1 MAPPGATLAHGHD
14 IIYDAQPDVPTYL
27 LLRGNEKD
35 PVTDRPLAPGM
46 PAVLSPAT
54 PTIAPIPLPVEAY
67 YPELR
72 ADLRQQVLA
81 DARQAEEQAAAAIR
95 QSTADVEAAR
105 ARLAQIEADGPQ
117 PNARSG
123 GDPFLLEPFTQAR
136 PETWQVLS
144 GDWQY
149 ENGHLV
155 QKQVGSFLTM
165 LTKAPHPADFQARVR
180 YKTLETGGVHSIGYS
195 FDVTENARDWQAV
208 YTATNNTV
216 SNVQAFHRV
225 AGVESYP
232 PAGIIPHPFKLN
244 DVLTVDLA
252 VKGDLLNVWVNG
264 ELKIAYKLP
273 VARQP
278 GRFAL
283 WAHSATAE
291 FYELKIEP
299 ISPEIRLVT
308 DTKTQTP
315 SPFGVVTKADVEQ
328 RIAALQAQD
337 GARQQALELARL
349 ERLSMEARVAAEVA
363 KHTSPPA
370 SEAPTLALAAGKAER
385 ELAAFKARQAVA
397 PAEQDLAAAR
407 TALTQK
413 PEDEAAKKA
422 VTDAEMKLA
431 AAQAASE
438 TATAAA
444 AKEDPS
450 YTPLGTVYP
459 QTTSGRRLALARWI
473 VDRNNPLAARVAV
486 NHMWLRHFGTALVPS
501 VFNFGLNGKRPTHP
515 ELLDWLAVE
524 FMERGWSTRAMHRLM
539 VTSRTY
545 QLQSQET
552 GPDDSN
558 LSRDPENRW
567 YWRAN
572 PRRMEAE
579 VVRDGLLHLAGR
591 LDVSRSGPDLEP
603 TAADV
608 TPRRSLYFRHT
619 PDDRALLLE
628 LFDAANASEC
638 YQRDESIVPQQAL
651 ALANGIFAQEQSRL
665 VTAKLLGAADLAA
678 GDAEGFITRAFE
690 HVLSRPPT
698 SSEREI
704 CGKYLV
710 EQAAR
715 YAGAAGLKKVT
726 TGPAAQVKPAADPAL
741 RARESLVHVL
751 LNYNEFVVVR

>member
-1 MAPPGATLAHGHD
+1 
-14 IIYDAQPDVPTYL
+14 
-27 LLRGNEKD
+27 
-35 PVTDRPLAPGM
+35 
-46 PAVLSPAT
+46 
-54 PTIAPIPLPVEAY
+54 
-67 YPELR
+67 
-72 ADLRQQVLA
+72 
-81 DARQAEEQAAAAIR
+81 
-95 QSTADVEAAR
+95 
-105 ARLAQIEADGPQ
+105 
-117 PNARSG
+117 
-123 GDPFLLEPFTQAR
+123 
-136 PETWQVLS
+136 
-144 GDWQY
+144 
-149 ENGHLV
+149 
-155 QKQVGSFLTM
+155 
-165 LTKAPHPADFQARVR
+165 
-180 YKTLETGGVHSIGYS
+180 
-195 FDVTENARDWQAV
+195 
-208 YTATNNTV
+208 
-216 SNVQAFHRV
+216 
-225 AGVESYP
+225 
-232 PAGIIPHPFKLN
+232 
-244 DVLTVDLA
+244 
-252 VKGDLLNVWVNG
+252 
-264 ELKIAYKLP
+264 
-273 VARQP
+273 
-278 GRFAL
+278 
-283 WAHSATAE
+283 
-291 FYELKIEP
+291 
-299 ISPEIRLVT
+299 
-308 DTKTQTP
+308 
-315 SPFGVVTKADVEQ
+315 
-328 RIAALQAQD
+328 
-337 GARQQALELARL
+337 
-349 ERLSMEARVAAEVA
+349 
-363 KHTSPPA
+363 
-370 SEAPTLALAAGKAER
+370 
-385 ELAAFKARQAVA
+385 
-397 PAEQDLAAAR
+397 
-407 TALTQK
+407 
-413 PEDEAAKKA
+413 
-422 VTDAEMKLA
+422 
-431 AAQAASE
+431 
-438 TATAAA
+438 
-444 AKEDPS
+444 
-450 YTPLGTVYP
+450 
-459 QTTSGRRLALARWI
+459 
-473 VDRNNPLAARVAV
+473 
-486 NHMWLRHFGTALVPS
+486 

-665 VTAKLLGAADLAA
+665 VTAKLLAAADLAA